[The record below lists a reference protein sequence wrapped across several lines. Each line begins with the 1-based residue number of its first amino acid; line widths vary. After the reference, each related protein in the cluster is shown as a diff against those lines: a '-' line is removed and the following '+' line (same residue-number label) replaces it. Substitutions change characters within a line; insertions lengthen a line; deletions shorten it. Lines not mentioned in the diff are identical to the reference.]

1 MSLQQRLD
9 ACSSLEQIVL
19 GLALSNVR
27 RVVRGFARA
36 ARVNP
41 STPLGQPAIH
51 EQLRAR
57 DVAAVVGCEKHHG
70 RGGLLGG
77 AEPRGTLVAIIVRR
91 RCPRAASRTSEELSG
106 PKVVRDS
113 RHQA

>member
-1 MSLQQRLD
+1 M
-9 ACSSLEQIVL
+9 L

-27 RVVRGFARA
+27 RVVRGLARA

-57 DVAAVVGCEKHHG
+57 DVALSSDARNTTAVAVSSGVPN
-70 RGGLLGG
+70 L
-77 AEPRGTLVAIIVRR
+77 PRGTLVAIIVTRR
-91 RCPRAASRTSEELSG
+91 YPRAASRTSEELSG
-106 PKVVRDS
+106 PKAVRDA